1 MTFNKEQAEKI
12 GAIFG
17 FSNEAVAWLQIASY
31 QRVSAGHRPRRSSDF
46 AREPNDIVSSPI

>member
-17 FSNEAVAWLQIASY
+17 LADEAVAWLQI
-31 QRVSAGHRPRRSSDF
+31 QPQCRPIR
-46 AREPNDIVSSPI
+46 